1 METESCFGMTGRDTV
16 TEYGYYVIYLFIV
29 KKFQSTEGRE
39 IGIINVLLGHLVIA
53 NIWPYLLRLDIFLKS
68 NR

>member
-1 METESCFGMTGRDTV
+1 MECCFGMTGRDTV
-16 TEYGYYVIYLFIV
+16 TEYGYYVIYLFTV
-29 KKFQSTEGRE
+29 KKFQYTEGRE

-53 NIWPYLLRLDIFLKS
+53 NIWPYLLHLDIFLKS